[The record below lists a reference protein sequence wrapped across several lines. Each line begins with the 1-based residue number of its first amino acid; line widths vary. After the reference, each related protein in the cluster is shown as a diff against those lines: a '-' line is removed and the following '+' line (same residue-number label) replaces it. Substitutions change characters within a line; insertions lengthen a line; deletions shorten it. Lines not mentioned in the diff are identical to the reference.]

1 MKKRLPYFLC
11 IFLTAAVVLSSL
23 FLPQAG
29 FVLMDRQEQQ
39 KTSVEPANTGTASED
54 ISIGSKLT
62 AMAYLDDGYGSSLL
76 SDVFLATG
84 EEIPKEKLV
93 SIIQRESA
101 KADPLQILLPSAL
114 LDEKAVLENA
124 QLYNVIYI
132 NGVTQSFPLWV
143 AEISIEEFIFSF
155 SLDARTGKIYA
166 MKAYNKGVG
175 TAGFSIEE
183 DLMFLEEQDPYLYQQ
198 ALLAFA
204 AYLGYKDIAL
214 EEYTKDDFFSIYF
227 EEESFFLS
235 IFFTDMEISMGPH
248 IW

>member
-1 MKKRLPYFLC
+1 M
-11 IFLTAAVVLSSL
+11 
-23 FLPQAG
+23 
-29 FVLMDRQEQQ
+29 MDRQEQQ

-143 AEISIEEFIFSF
+143 AEISIEEFIF
-155 SLDARTGKIYA
+155 L
-166 MKAYNKGVG
+166 
-175 TAGFSIEE
+175 
-183 DLMFLEEQDPYLYQQ
+183 FLWTPE
-198 ALLAFA
+198 
-204 AYLGYKDIAL
+204 L
-214 EEYTKDDFFSIYF
+214 EK
-227 EEESFFLS
+227 
-235 IFFTDMEISMGPH
+235 FTP
-248 IW
+248 